1 MKVGKP
7 QSKRVSVRLRH
18 KIQKH
23 SANKQRKDRK
33 EAKKNPQW
41 RSRLKK
47 DPGIPNLFP
56 YKDKILA
63 EIEDNKRT
71 KEEEKERRRQ
81 VAKAQREGGA
91 EDTTPGVVIDEELE
105 ESRDDDDDD
114 DDEMDDREDVNP
126 MAALVASAS
135 HRAQAYTR
143 QDDGVGDDDQDDA
156 EDEVEVTSKPVANTA
171 ESAKKKLPQQVIDDP
186 VKPVNRLLARLQKT
200 PDGIQQLLEFYQ
212 LPPLVTAGSDVT
224 TRFLVDVARKRG
236 RLSRGGVP
244 NLHAAALTVL
254 NDLQEQRL
262 KLPALQQSKP
272 SAATSKSEVQVVS
285 RLAEPFSIE
294 GLFSQ
299 GPATAGAMDLGA

>member
-63 EIEDNKRT
+63 EIEESKRT
-71 KEEEKERRRQ
+71 KEEEKERRRE
-81 VAKAQREGGA
+81 VAKAQREGRTVDA
-91 EDTTPGVVIDEELE
+91 TPSAVIDEHFE
-105 ESRDDDDDD
+105 ESDSDND
-114 DDEMDDREDVNP
+114 DDEIDEREDLSP

-135 HRAQAYTR
+135 HRAQAYIK
-143 QDDGVGDDDQDDA
+143 QDDEDDDEEDDA
-156 EDEVEVTSKPVANTA
+156 EDEVAVTSK
-171 ESAKKKLPQQVIDDP
+171 SAAKTVEPTKKKKLPQQAFDDP
-186 VKPVNRLLARLQKT
+186 VKPVDRLLVRLQKT

-212 LPPLVTAGSDVT
+212 LPPLVTAGSDIT

-254 NDLQEQRL
+254 GDLQEHRL
-262 KLPALQQSKP
+262 KLPALQQQKAP
-272 SAATSKSEVQVVS
+272 ATSSKGEVQIVS
-285 RLAEPFSIE
+285 QMAEPFRIE
-294 GLFSQ
+294 GLF
-299 GPATAGAMDLGA
+299 GETPVTVGAMDLGA